1 MADIKDNIEILKWQI
16 EMGVDEIIGEKPV
29 NRFLEEDPKVA
40 KPTLN
45 VSPSHDIKPP
55 DPKSVEKPP
64 QENINSQDAVTEAT
78 KLVADVNNLEDLR
91 KAILEFPHC
100 SFRNTSN
107 NLVFSD
113 GNPEAWLM
121 ILGEAPGYEEDMK
134 GKPFVGKSGRLL
146 DKIFSETGISRSNS
160 KPHDSFYITNTINWR
175 PPGNRNPIKNEIEM
189 FRPFVIKHIE
199 LINPKILVL
208 SGNIACTAILNQQ
221 GITKLRGKWLNIDN
235 LHIMPIVH
243 PAFLLRN
250 PTFKKNTWQD
260 VLAIKKKLV
269 ELT

>member
-1 MADIKDNIEILKWQI
+1 MAGIQDNKEILKWQI

-29 NRFLEEDPKVA
+29 NRLLEEDLIAA
-40 KPTLN
+40 KPTLD
-45 VSPSHDIKPP
+45 VSSSRDVNPP
-55 DPKSVEKPP
+55 DPKPVEKPP
-64 QENINSQDAVTEAT
+64 QESINPQDPVTEAT
-78 KLVADVNNLEDLR
+78 KLVADVRSLEDLR

-121 ILGEAPGYEEDMK
+121 ILGEAPGYEEDIK

-160 KPHDSFYITNTINWR
+160 KPNDSFYITNTINWR

-189 FRPFVIKHIE
+189 FRPFVRKHIE

-208 SGNIACTAILNQQ
+208 TGNIACTAILNQQ
-221 GITKLRGKWLNIDN
+221 GITRLRGKWLNIDN
-235 LHIMPIVH
+235 LDIMPIVH

-260 VLAIKKKLV
+260 VLAIKQKLV
-269 ELT
+269 DLE